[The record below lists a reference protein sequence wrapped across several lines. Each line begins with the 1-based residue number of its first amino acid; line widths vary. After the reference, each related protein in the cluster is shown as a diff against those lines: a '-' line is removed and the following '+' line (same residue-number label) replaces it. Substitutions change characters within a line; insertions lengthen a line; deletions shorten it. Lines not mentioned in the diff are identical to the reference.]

1 MDKADK
7 GVGET
12 KWRWPQASLPHIIY
26 YNNMFI
32 TKSIIRHISASTLVS
47 QRQSITPKCF
57 YKDFAQNLFLQ
68 SISTTK
74 CCQRLH
80 LHIIYYERCLTVH
93 HGQSPVRA
101 AKQSGQWKWPEP
113 FKMFKRLKID
123 YQILMDQKQES
134 WFNHPLD
141 DSGLIL
147 HLKTSPQAKRH

>member
-1 MDKADK
+1 MEEETQSLFHWAKKMDIEQ
-7 GVGET
+7 GGEDGQG
-12 KWRWPQASLPHIIY
+12 RQRGRGRQSGDGLRLHCLICIIY

-101 AKQSGQWKWPEP
+101 A
-113 FKMFKRLKID
+113 
-123 YQILMDQKQES
+123 
-134 WFNHPLD
+134 
-141 DSGLIL
+141 
-147 HLKTSPQAKRH
+147 